1 MLFKRNKKRKNLGV
15 IAIVAGALLLIYLTL
30 ATLNYATPPF
40 GFQNGKAPK
49 LSKDNKSGY
58 QNVSHHTDGGKTD
71 LDALYGHDFE
81 EDEDEIRPDR
91 SLFGADS
98 SKTSANDTITS
109 LDETEDQDDDYNPLP
124 DGIDYHEVFSLTTA
138 DRKFSPIFT
147 GGVPIY
153 NPNIIPHPTDHTLWI
168 MIAQLEQSGQD
179 ISVSS
184 EVTCNLGLLN
194 DVMVCT
200 AEPTAIPIEP
210 SITGNCSA
218 ELAYFN
224 FRSGPRDARMCNGP
238 DAPYILYGS
247 QSSYSC
253 IGIWIEDARMLL
265 DDFHAERTVVPK
277 LFTHATEVQRPPPVG
292 GMEKNFFLFWDREN
306 KAYVHHDI
314 YPHRVFAQLNFDGSV
329 GPNLAEQSASKDD
342 VCLSMYMPTLAPQ
355 EESIHQAT
363 NSLSI
368 TLCRRVDP
376 GCIATDTNTFIF
388 TVFHHKSYHD
398 WHGIYEPYVMVFQ
411 RFAPFTVHAISQ
423 RPIWIHGRNALT
435 RDTQSLLYSD
445 PNKDIP
451 EGHTEMFYV
460 TSISWKTHGQKYH
473 GYLDDPLFLAFG
485 IEDTRAGLI
494 DILAADLFTNLGYC
508 PGEF

>member
-1 MLFKRNKKRKNLGV
+1 MLLKRSKKRKTLGV
-15 IAIVAGALLLIYLTL
+15 IAIIAGALLLMYLTL

-40 GFQNGKAPK
+40 GFRNGKAPK
-49 LSKDNKSGY
+49 QSKGSAAAYD
-58 QNVSHHTDGGKTD
+58 NVSDHSTG
-71 LDALYGHDFE
+71 LDALYGQDFD
-81 EDEDEIRPDR
+81 EDEDRPDR
-91 SLFGADS
+91 SLSGTDS
-98 SKTSANDTITS
+98 AKTTANDTVTS
-109 LDETEDQDDDYNPLP
+109 SDETDDQDDEYSPLP
-124 DGIDYHEVFSLTTA
+124 NGIDYHEVFSLTTA

-179 ISVSS
+179 IAVSS

-210 SITGNCSA
+210 SISGNCSG

-224 FRSGPRDARMCNGP
+224 FRSGPRDARMCHGP

-253 IGIWIEDARMLL
+253 IGIWMEDARMLL

-292 GMEKNFFLFWDREN
+292 GMEKNFFLFWDSEN

-329 GPNLAEQSASKDD
+329 GPNLAGLSASKDD
-342 VCLSMYMPTLAPQ
+342 VCLSMYMPSLAPQ

-368 TLCRRVDP
+368 TLCKKADP
-376 GCIATDTNTFIF
+376 GCVATDANTFVF
-388 TVFHHKSYHD
+388 TIFHHKSYHD

-411 RFAPFTVHAISQ
+411 RYAPFTVHAISQ

-473 GYLDDPLFLAFG
+473 GYLDDPMFLAFG

-494 DILAADLFTNLGYC
+494 DILAEDLFSNLGYC
-508 PGEF
+508 PGGF